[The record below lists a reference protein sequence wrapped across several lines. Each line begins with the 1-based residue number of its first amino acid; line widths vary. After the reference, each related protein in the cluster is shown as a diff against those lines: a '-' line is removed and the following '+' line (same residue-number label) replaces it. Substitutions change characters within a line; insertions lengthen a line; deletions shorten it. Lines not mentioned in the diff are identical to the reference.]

1 MRHKLIDLNRELLQN
16 YELNLLVIMMLNDRN
31 ASGDKP
37 TAASTSE
44 VAHVSNVETLDAQRR
59 NFDNILAKRPTQSN
73 EIDSY
78 NPSSVVNETLEETNQ
93 QSLENTPH
101 IELEC
106 ENSPSVDELPVDT
119 VSVAATIQP
128 GVTIE
133 EKVDKQTETE
143 TSSSPNAPRN
153 IPRVTMEYVDKCLA
167 LLQRLE
173 QSVNTI
179 PGIGPKTAQSLNKL
193 GLFTLR
199 DLLWYFPRS
208 FIDRSVL
215 QRDISNLIDGE
226 LGTFVLKV
234 DQEHAKLNTV
244 PCTDEAGNA
253 IDVVFFYRGLRGTN
267 IARAAK
273 AKLCQGD
280 EMIVSG
286 KIKSTEKGYTIF
298 NPDVIET
305 INNATGVL
313 GVQPVYRLNSE
324 LSHNKLVKAIDGA
337 LTIAEDLRLL
347 PESLPSKVLVEL
359 GWPTFVDAIKI
370 AHKPST
376 IDEAG
381 IDQPAR
387 TRLAF
392 EELCI
397 QQAQLALTRWDLK
410 FSGVATDLESPMLRP
425 SIPTWRES
433 PLISKAVQSLPF
445 ELTASQMKCLDEI
458 WVDTNSNGRM
468 TRLLQGDV
476 GSGKTVI
483 GYLAGLG
490 CIESRQGGAVALLA
504 PTQLLALQHY
514 QTITDFSDKLNKNH
528 AGSTI
533 NNIQVELLTGSVVG
547 TNREKVLSRL
557 ENAGESDA
565 IFLIGTHALVTP
577 DVIERL
583 SSNKSIALSI
593 IDEEQR
599 FGVRQRQ
606 AISSC
611 AANTLYMTAT
621 PIPRSIGEFMRDWLC

>member
-1 MRHKLIDLNRELLQN
+1 M
-16 YELNLLVIMMLNDRN
+16 
-31 ASGDKP
+31 
-37 TAASTSE
+37 TA
-44 VAHVSNVETLDAQRR
+44 
-59 NFDNILAKRPTQSN
+59 
-73 EIDSY
+73 
-78 NPSSVVNETLEETNQ
+78 
-93 QSLENTPH
+93 
-101 IELEC
+101 
-106 ENSPSVDELPVDT
+106 
-119 VSVAATIQP
+119 
-128 GVTIE
+128 
-133 EKVDKQTETE
+133 
-143 TSSSPNAPRN
+143 
-153 IPRVTMEYVDKCLA
+153 
-167 LLQRLE
+167 
-173 QSVNTI
+173 
-179 PGIGPKTAQSLNKL
+179 
-193 GLFTLR
+193 
-199 DLLWYFPRS
+199 RS
-208 FIDRSVL
+208 FGVL
-215 QRDISNLIDGE
+215 VSHR
-226 LGTFVLKV
+226 
-234 DQEHAKLNTV
+234 
-244 PCTDEAGNA
+244 
-253 IDVVFFYRGLRGTN
+253 TN

-273 AKLCQGD
+273 AKLCQSD

-376 IDEAG
+376 MDEAG

-410 FSGVATDLESPMLRP
+410 YSGVATDLESPMLRP

-433 PLISKAVQSLPF
+433 PLVSKAVQSLPF

-514 QTITDFSDKLNKNH
+514 QTITDFARKLNKNH

-533 NNIQVELLTGSVVG
+533 NNIQVELLTGSIVG
-547 TNREKVLSRL
+547 TNREKVLSRI

-577 DVIERL
+577 DVVARL

-621 PIPRSIGEFMRDWLC
+621 PIPRSIGEFMRNWLC